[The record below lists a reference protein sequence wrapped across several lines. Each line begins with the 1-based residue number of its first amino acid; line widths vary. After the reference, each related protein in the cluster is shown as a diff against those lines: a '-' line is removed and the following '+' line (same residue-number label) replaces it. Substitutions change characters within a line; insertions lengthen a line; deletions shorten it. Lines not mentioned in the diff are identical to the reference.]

1 MTCEALVIG
10 SLVGLVLTG
19 TALFSGKKSATE
31 RRNGKKTYPRHYYY
45 YYYYYNY

>member
-19 TALFSGKKSATE
+19 TALFLQVLTDKK
-31 RRNGKKTYPRHYYY
+31 NDNQDQINFVIVILKIF
-45 YYYYYNY
+45 